1 MSRAADYTIEGF
13 LYQFNKTIL
22 EILNSQDDSSINVE
36 GIIEDVEIVTPSET
50 TAIQCKYHG
59 TSKDFNLSGIFEPLL
74 QMMHHFHA
82 NPSANIRYILFAHYP
97 SVKEDAQPKIVETQL
112 QAALNSTNKDF
123 QKYIATLQ
131 GKININE
138 FLPKF
143 AMEFGP
149 KYDDLINDVKAALKA
164 NGIPDG
170 EIDTLAYPNAINMIA
185 GISVK
190 HDPMDRKIT
199 KQKFLEDLKSIRK
212 TAISRWTMAL
222 RTRKQLLEAR
232 RKQLK
237 IHLDK
242 NSRLRYFVVDSK
254 SLEDYSTEI
263 VLFVKDYLDKYHF
276 KLAHINTPVLCLCT
290 PEEDFHDIQYRLSQ
304 KGIICA
310 DGYIGAK
317 HFDESRFFREPL
329 YSKGSGS
336 GIEREFR
343 LRLLRWENHG
353 RILNTRKGDD
363 LFIFG
368 EFDYTAL
375 DTVDVNVEYLAATSF
390 KEIKYVMGISNVYE

>member
-22 EILNSQDDSSINVE
+22 EILNSQDGSNINVE
-36 GIIEDVEIVTPSET
+36 GIIEDVEIVTPSVT

-59 TSKDFNLSGIFEPLL
+59 TSKAFTSSGIFEPLL
-74 QMMHHFHA
+74 QMMHHFHT
-82 NPSANIRYILFAHYP
+82 NPGANIRYILFAHYP
-97 SVKEDAQPKIVETQL
+97 SVTEDARPKIGEAEL
-112 QAALNSTNKDF
+112 QAALDSTNKDF
-123 QKYIATLQ
+123 QKYIAVLQ

-149 KYDDLINDVKAALKA
+149 KYDDLIIDVNAALKA
-164 NGIPDG
+164 NGIPVG

-190 HDPMDRKIT
+190 HDPMERKIT
-199 KQKFLEDLKSIRK
+199 KQKFLEDLKGIRK

-222 RTRKQLLEAR
+222 RTRKQLLDAR

-237 IHLDK
+237 THLDT
-242 NSRLRYFVVDSK
+242 NSRLRYFVFDSK

-263 VLFVKDYLDKYHF
+263 VLFVKDYLEKYHF
-276 KLAHINTPVLCLCT
+276 KPAHISTPVLCLCT
-290 PEEDFHDIQYRLSQ
+290 SEDDFKEIQYRFFQ

-310 DGYIGAK
+310 DGYIANY
-317 HFDESRFFREPL
+317 FDESRFFRDPL
-329 YSKGSGS
+329 SGKGSGG
-336 GIEREFR
+336 GIEREFS
-343 LRLLRWENHG
+343 LRLLRWEDHS
-353 RILNTRKGDD
+353 RILNNRKCDD
-363 LFIFG
+363 LFIIG
-368 EFDYTAL
+368 ESDITSL
-375 DTVDVNVEYLAATSF
+375 DTKDVNVEYLAATTLI
-390 KEIKYVMGISNVYE
+390 EIKYVMGVSNVYE

>member
-36 GIIEDVEIVTPSET
+36 GIIEDVEIVTPIET

-59 TSKDFNLSGIFEPLL
+59 TSKAFTSSGIFEPLL

-97 SVKEDAQPKIVETQL
+97 SVTEDAQPKIGKTEL
-112 QAALNSTNKDF
+112 QAALDSTNKDF

-143 AMEFGP
+143 TMEFGP
-149 KYDDLINDVKAALKA
+149 NYDDLITNVNAALKA

-199 KQKFLEDLKSIRK
+199 KQKFLCDLKNIRK

-222 RTRKQLLEAR
+222 RTRKQLLDAR
-232 RKQLK
+232 RKQIK

-263 VLFVKDYLDKYHF
+263 VLFVKDYLDKFHF
-276 KLAHINTPVLCLCT
+276 KPAHINTPVLCLCT
-290 PEEDFHDIQYRLSQ
+290 SEDDFQDIQRRLYQ
-304 KGIICA
+304 KGIICEN
-310 DGYIGAK
+310 GYIANQ
-317 HFDESRFFREPL
+317 FEESRFFREPF
-329 YSKGSGS
+329 SRKGSG
-336 GIEREFR
+336 GAIEHDFS
-343 LRLLRWENHG
+343 LRLLRWEDQG
-353 RILNTRKGDD
+353 FRLNNRKCDD
-363 LFIFG
+363 LFIIG
-368 EFDYTAL
+368 ESDYDSL

-390 KEIKYVMGISNVYE
+390 KEIKYVIGISNVYE